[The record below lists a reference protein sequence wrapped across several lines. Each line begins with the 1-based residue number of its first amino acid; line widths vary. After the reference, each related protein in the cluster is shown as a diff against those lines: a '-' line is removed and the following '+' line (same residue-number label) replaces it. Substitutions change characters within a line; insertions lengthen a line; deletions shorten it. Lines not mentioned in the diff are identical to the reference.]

1 MKKKNRAPR
10 PAMLLLLRKH
20 GLKRLI
26 FLFLLL
32 LPTPP
37 AWAHGCCP
45 IPSIQRVEAAVHAVT
60 AAITSSGRA
69 ITQQLAAGTASQN
82 KAIKDQ
88 TRTFEEIMKAHA
100 AALGAMEAQRLYG
113 TGGEITLNGKKV
125 RVTAQSPSLCT
136 QLRAARALAESA
148 QKRVNTNALITESFR
163 SHNEDYET
171 TIQARDRLSELKRED
186 FDTAWLD
193 KSVLTEKEVQNGI
206 KSIQNLTNP
215 EPLPRLKQGY
225 KQDEEGKRYLARR
238 ALINQQNALTQRVLN
253 RQLLLRAPL
262 IDEAGK
268 KTSILAKMQERV
280 LETIED
286 TGENPWIEVLEQKGV
301 APLLR
306 ELNIT
311 AAHLYK
317 TQFEN
322 LQASENV
329 ASLVAVLVSA
339 EARRNQRAIAEEYG
353 HFIDESDDD

>member
-1 MKKKNRAPR
+1 MKQMKK
-10 PAMLLLLRKH
+10 LSC
-20 GLKRLI
+20 LI
-26 FLFLLL
+26 LFF

-60 AAITSSGRA
+60 AAITASGRA

-88 TRTFEEIMKAHA
+88 TRTIEEIMKAHA

-148 QKRVNTNALITESFR
+148 QKRVNTAVLISENNR
-163 SHNEDYET
+163 SHNEDSSSERS
-171 TIQARDRLSELKRED
+171 IGERLRDAPRED
-186 FDTAWLD
+186 FDLNWLN
-193 KSVLTEKEVQNGI
+193 KHVLTEAEVQGGI
-206 KSIQNLTNP
+206 KSIKNMTNP
-215 EPLPRLKQGY
+215 SPLPRLSE
-225 KQDEEGKRYLARR
+225 QDKKSNVGRAYLAER
-238 ALINQQNALTQRVLN
+238 ALINQQYTLTQRFLN

-262 IDEAGK
+262 IDEAGE
-268 KTSILAKMQERV
+268 KTSVMAKMQERV
-280 LETIED
+280 LRTIED
-286 TGENPWIEVLEQKGV
+286 SAEAPWIEVLEQKGV

-311 AAHLYK
+311 AAHIYK
-317 TQFEN
+317 LEFEH
-322 LQASENV
+322 LQTSQDI
-329 ASLVAVLVSA
+329 ASLLAVLASSD
-339 EARRNQRAIAEEYG
+339 AREDGQVTGKKYADLIG
-353 HFIDESDDD
+353 DEDG